1 MCINLSPYLN
11 HKAILYTLYNIL
23 EICILALK
31 SMKSSRADAQIVL
44 VVNSLGKSIGLCKYL
59 INHCDLM
66 ELKLTFTLKKCVK
79 VRFKNITVVMQI
91 SWDPNLWKVRL
102 LSRKITLCHVKL
114 QWFCSDEVGWLF
126 LLVAWI

>member
-11 HKAILYTLYNIL
+11 HKAILYTSYNIL

-31 SMKSSRADAQIVL
+31 RMKNLRADTQIVL
-44 VVNSLGKSIGLCKYL
+44 LVNSLAKSIGLCKYL

-79 VRFKNITVVMQI
+79 FRFKNITVVM
-91 SWDPNLWKVRL
+91 
-102 LSRKITLCHVKL
+102 
-114 QWFCSDEVGWLF
+114 
-126 LLVAWI
+126 